1 MLNNNVKTMFLH
13 YFIVLKNT
21 NYGFY
26 NVLKGILYL
35 LEYFQNLLDVKL
47 TY

>member
-1 MLNNNVKTMFLH
+1 MFLH
-13 YFIVLKNT
+13 YVTVLKNIG
-21 NYGFY
+21 YGLK

-35 LEYFQNLLDVKL
+35 LNYFQILLDVKL